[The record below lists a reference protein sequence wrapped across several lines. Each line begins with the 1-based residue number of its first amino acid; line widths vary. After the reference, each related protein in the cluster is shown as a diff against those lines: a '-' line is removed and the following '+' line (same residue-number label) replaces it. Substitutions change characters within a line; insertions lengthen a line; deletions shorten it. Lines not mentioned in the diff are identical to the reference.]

1 MTAARERIPTGQD
14 LRGLSQRREAIRA
27 RLAHRWHGHGRR
39 HVGLVRTPRP

>member
-27 RLAHRWHGHGRR
+27 RLAHRRHGYARR
-39 HVGLVRTPRP
+39 HVGFVRTPHP